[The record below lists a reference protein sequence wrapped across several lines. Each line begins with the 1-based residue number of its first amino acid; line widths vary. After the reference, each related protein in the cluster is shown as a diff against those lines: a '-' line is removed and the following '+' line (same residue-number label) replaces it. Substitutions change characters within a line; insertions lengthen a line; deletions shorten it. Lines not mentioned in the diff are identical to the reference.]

1 MNIDQH
7 IVGFEK
13 VDIDDIG
20 RDRMFSNRKDLKY
33 LIPIHLLPEILD
45 EMQDDYVLMTVNGIT
60 LHDYRT
66 YYYDTPDFQFY
77 RDHHQ
82 GKQNRMKVRSR
93 SYTDGHSFIEVK
105 RKTNRSMTLKNR
117 LPILNDPEM
126 NRISYGVLKEL
137 SLPEHLELDVQIFVG
152 YKRLTFF
159 SQSYNEKVTIDLQL
173 QYQREKADHELSGL
187 FIAESKGSRQL
198 HSKFN
203 NLMRDHRI
211 KQTSF
216 SKYCYGVYQ
225 LVPTVKK
232 NNFKPLQH
240 KLEKLMHAHELSSTD
255 PEL

>member
-7 IVGFEK
+7 IAGFEK
-13 VDIDDIG
+13 VDIDVIG

-33 LIPIHLLPEILD
+33 LIPIHLLPEILNQ
-45 EMQDDYVLMTVNGIT
+45 MHDDYLLMTVNGIS

-93 SYTDGHSFIEVK
+93 SYADGKSFIEVK
-105 RKTNRSMTLKNR
+105 RKTNRSITLKNR
-117 LPILNDPEM
+117 LSISNDPDM
-126 NRISYGVLKEL
+126 NQLNHGLLKEL
-137 SLPEHLELDVQIFVG
+137 SLPDDLELALQLCVG

-159 SQSYNEKVTIDLQL
+159 SKSYNEKVTIDLQL
-173 QYQREKADHELSGL
+173 YYQREQTDYELSGL

-198 HSKFN
+198 HSRFN
-203 NLMRDHRI
+203 SLMRDHRI

-216 SKYCYGVYQ
+216 SKYCYGIYQ
-225 LVPTVKK
+225 LIPTVKK
-232 NNFKPLQH
+232 NNFKPLEH
-240 KLEKLMHAHELSSTD
+240 KLEKLMHAHELS
-255 PEL
+255 